1 MQSEGLHKA
10 RWSRGLHS
18 TLKETS
24 APATKTPGHRTRSR
38 RKASRYRL
46 QRKRTVPA
54 AAKAYHLTFSARI
67 QHKTVERGSH
77 TARRRATACGIRLE
91 DHGHIS
97 HLGTH
102 SNPNPKPEIW
112 DHTSTKIATAAQQPA
127 RHSSEAGIAHVEHS
141 KTSTRNSV
149 AGFLF
154 SRQEARYV
162 RLPGFSS
169 L

>member
-1 MQSEGLHKA
+1 MVSRIAFDVEGNKCTGYKNA
-10 RWSRGLHS
+10 RSPHPKS
-18 TLKETS
+18 TE
-24 APATKTPGHRTRSR
+24 GE
-38 RKASRYRL
+38 
-46 QRKRTVPA
+46 QVPA

-162 RLPGFSS
+162 RLQGFSS

>member
-24 APATKTPGHRTRSR
+24 APATKTPGHRTRI
-38 RKASRYRL
+38 
-46 QRKRTVPA
+46 PA